1 MNWQEI
7 RRNDFNEGKAEGLSE
22 GKAEGLSEGKAED
35 LNMVRS
41 MLLDAISTVGVASD
55 ELVERIMKI
64 DNLENLNVAVKRAII
79 ATSVSEFE
87 EELTK
92 INL

>member
-7 RRNDFNEGKAEGLSE
+7 RRNDFNE